1 MSLIKKNKQRR
12 QRREL
17 RVRSA
22 IKSKTGLPRISVFR
36 SLNYIYGQ
44 LINDNEGNTISS
56 CSSLEL
62 KNLTGDKKTIAKNVG
77 LELAKKALKAGIS
90 EVVLDRGRFLYHG
103 RIKAFA
109 EGLREGGLKL

>member
-1 MSLIKKNKQRR
+1 VSLIKKNKQRR

-62 KNLTGDKKTIAKNVG
+62 KNLTGDKKTNS
-77 LELAKKALKAGIS
+77 KKCWPGTCKKS
-90 EVVLDRGRFLYHG
+90 
-103 RIKAFA
+103 IKS
-109 EGLREGGLKL
+109 GNI